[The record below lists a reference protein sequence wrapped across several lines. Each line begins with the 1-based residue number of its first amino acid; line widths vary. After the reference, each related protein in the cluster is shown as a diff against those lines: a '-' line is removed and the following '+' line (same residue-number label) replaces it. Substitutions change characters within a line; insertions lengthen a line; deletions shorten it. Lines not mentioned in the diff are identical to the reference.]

1 MVGYYFLNCATI
13 LQLCVI
19 SSSLNQTYLHWL
31 LIVAKELLI
40 DLYDVACCR

>member
-1 MVGYYFLNCATI
+1 MVVLLKLSAFT
-13 LQLCVI
+13 VI
-19 SSSLNQTYLHWL
+19 YSLYQTYLHWL